1 MKKSIC
7 IIIALICASVLVL
20 SLTSCGE
27 TTEKKETASVSE
39 TASASET
46 ASEKAESSETKAES
60 SSASSKSTSSKSQ
73 ASADKELVGS
83 WEYESGGFTYIF
95 NADGTG
101 TYDVAGQKMKFTYE
115 ADGSTLSILYDG
127 NTAPMKLEY
136 ELSGD
141 TLNVKDSTGSDTI
154 YKRK

>member
-7 IIIALICASVLVL
+7 IIIALICAAVLVL
-20 SLTSCGE
+20 SLTACGE

-60 SSASSKSTSSKSQ
+60 SSASSKSDSSKAE
-73 ASADKELVGS
+73 ASADNKLVGS
-83 WEYESGGFTYIF
+83 WEYESGGFTYTF
-95 NADGTG
+95 NDDKTG
-101 TYDVAGQKMKFTYE
+101 VYDVAGQKMNFTYE

-127 NTAPMKLEY
+127 NTAPMELEY

>member
-7 IIIALICASVLVL
+7 IIIALICAAVLVL
-20 SLTSCGE
+20 SLTACGE

-39 TASASET
+39 TV
-46 ASEKAESSETKAES
+46 SEKTESSETTAES
-60 SSASSKSTSSKSQ
+60 TASSKSDSSKAE
-73 ASADKELVGS
+73 ASADNKLVGS
-83 WEYESGGFTYIF
+83 WEYESGGFTYTF
-95 NADGTG
+95 NDDKTG
-101 TYDVAGQKMKFTYE
+101 VYDVAGQKMKFTYE

-127 NTAPMKLEY
+127 NTAPMELEY

>member
-39 TASASET
+39 TV
-46 ASEKAESSETKAES
+46 SEKAESSETKAES
-60 SSASSKSTSSKSQ
+60 TASSKSDSSKAE
-73 ASADKELVGS
+73 ASADNKLVGS
-83 WEYESGGFTYIF
+83 WEYESGGFTYTF
-95 NADGTG
+95 NDDKTG
-101 TYDVAGQKMKFTYE
+101 VYDVAGQKMNFTYE

-127 NTAPMKLEY
+127 NTAPMELEY